1 MGKALNSKTLWKS
14 IVSISLALF
23 MIIGLTPRMSLTA
36 RADGEH
42 QINNTISDIVN
53 LSITKDG
60 TAVTSASSGDVI
72 TLSVVGTPTV
82 GGNGWNYSDRNATRT
97 LMIDGL
103 AVSTAGNPGSVSLAQ
118 TGSSLTWTF
127 TMPDEDVYVSFPI
140 LTANSSVSVDTGTAA
155 FRSCI
160 SDGGAYSFTTHKEG
174 GDYNDTYG
182 YLVYTSNGVLNKIG
196 NDDSGAES
204 LSFRLPNS
212 GTVTIDN
219 GTFFHVG
226 FALWSTSNTGSFTPT
241 STSGNIVI
249 NFTSITKNPQTISAN
264 NVDTIYGA
272 TDAVVNA
279 SVTTGDGALSYSVTS
294 GTDVISVDRDTG
306 AITPLKV
313 GTATI
318 EITAA
323 ETSTYRRTTKS
334 ITVTVDKAD
343 ASATAPVANDL
354 TYTGN
359 AQELVTAGTPVGGT
373 MQYALGTATAATG
386 TFDTTIPS
394 ETDVGTYYVWYKVVG
409 DSNHNDYTP
418 TDPVTVTIA
427 KVGITPTVSIT
438 GWTFGEEANTPS
450 VTGNTGKGTVTYTY
464 AAKGSTDFSAT
475 VPTNAGEYTVKATI
489 EETTI
494 YNGATVTADFT
505 IARAG
510 ITPTV
515 SITGWK
521 YGETAN
527 TPTVTGNSGNGA
539 VTYTYAKKD
548 SSDFST
554 TVPTEAGEYTVKATI
569 AATDNYKEATVTA
582 AFTIAKADVS
592 TAVLTVSDD
601 TPVAGNETVDPAVT
615 GLPVGI
621 PADGITYLYAPEGSN
636 EFSTEVP
643 TTAGNYVVKAIVPAT
658 ENYNT
663 VIVLKSFTIEPVVYS
678 FINSAGL
685 SWTQGSENTLVFT
698 AKTNASTDNTFS
710 KFVGILI
717 DGKVVDGNNY
727 TAESGS
733 VIVKLKT
740 EYLNTLSVGEH
751 TITFKF
757 SDGDDISTTFTINAA
772 AVVETPA
779 TGETM
784 SMWILVGFACIAAA
798 GAVLTF
804 KKWKEER
811 A

>member
-14 IVSISLALF
+14 IVSTSLALF
-23 MIIGLTPRMSLTA
+23 MILGLTPRMSLTA

-72 TLSVVGTPTV
+72 TLSVVGTPSV
-82 GGNGWNYSDRNATRT
+82 GGSGSGWSSADRNPTRT

-103 AVSTAGNPGSVSLAQ
+103 AVTGNSGSVSL
-118 TGSSLTWTF
+118 TPSGSSLTWTF
-127 TMPDEDVYVSFPI
+127 TMPDEDVYVSFPL
-140 LTANSSVSVDTGTAA
+140 LTADSTLSIDTGTAA
-155 FRSCI
+155 FRSYI
-160 SDGGAYSFTTHKEG
+160 SDGGAYSFTTKQVG
-174 GDYNDTYG
+174 GDYNDTVG
-182 YLVYTSNGVLNKIG
+182 YLVYTSNGTRYKTC
-196 NDDSGAES
+196 NDDSGVDYN
-204 LSFRLPNS
+204 FRLPSS
-212 GTVTIDN
+212 GTISIDS
-219 GTFFHVG
+219 GTFFHIG
-226 FALWSTSNTGSFTPT
+226 FALWSENKTGSFTPE
-241 STSGNIVI
+241 STSGNII
-249 NFTSITKNPQTISAN
+249 IDFTSITKNAQTISAN
-264 NVDTIYGA
+264 NVNTTYGA

-323 ETSTYRRTTKS
+323 ETSTYRRTTKT
-334 ITVTVDKAD
+334 ITVTVDKAV
-343 ASATAPVANDL
+343 ASATAPAANDL

-373 MQYALGTATAATG
+373 MQYALGTATAVTG
-386 TFDTTIPS
+386 TYDTTIPS

-418 TDPVTVTIA
+418 TDPVTVTIS
-427 KVGITPTVSIT
+427 KEDITPTVSIT
-438 GWTFGEEANTPS
+438 GWTFGETANTPS
-450 VTGNTGKGTVTYTY
+450 VTGNTGNGTVTYTY
-464 AAKGSTDFSAT
+464 AAKGSTDFSTA
-475 VPTNAGEYTVKATI
+475 VPANAGEYTVKATI
-489 EETTI
+489 EETAT
-494 YNGATVTADFT
+494 YNGTAVTADFT

-527 TPTVTGNSGNGA
+527 TSTVTGNAGNGA
-539 VTYTYAKKD
+539 VTYTYAVKG
-548 SSDFST
+548 SSDFSA

-569 AATDNYKEATVTA
+569 AATDNYKEATATTA
-582 AFTIAKADVS
+582 FIIAKAEIS
-592 TAVLTVSDD
+592 TAALTVSDD
-601 TPVAGNETVDPAVT
+601 TPVAGSETVDPAVT

-621 PADGITYLYAPEGSN
+621 PTDGITYLYAPEGSN
-636 EFSTEVP
+636 EFSTDVP

-678 FINSAGL
+678 FINSTGL

-733 VIVKLKT
+733 VIIKLKT

-751 TITFKF
+751 TITLKF
-757 SDGDDISTTFTINAA
+757 SDGDDISTKFTINAA
-772 AVVETPA
+772 AVATPS